1 MISLT
6 RLFRK
11 TFLFPLAIIYG
22 LVTYLRNLLYD
33 FRILKTYKIPL
44 KSICVGNLSV
54 GGTGKTPHVMYLIN
68 KLIGS
73 YSVAVLSRGYGRKTN
88 GFRYVTTAD
97 IATNVGD
104 EPLSYAYR
112 FMNKIVVSVCESRV
126 FGIEKLI
133 NEQTIDL
140 IILDDAYQHRK
151 VTAGLNI
158 ILTEYSNPYFNDYML
173 PAGDLREYRFGVKR
187 SDILIVTKCPVN
199 IDLQE
204 KNRFLNKIK
213 LDSNKVFFSHIKYG
227 FPISF
232 NNLKFSES
240 ATVLLITGIANPAPL
255 VKYVES
261 INTTETLFFPDHHSF
276 SLIDIRKIHAKFD
289 TIPANEKF
297 ILTTEKDYMRL
308 KDTLSEEEMIK
319 YPWFYLPIEVKIDRE
334 EDFINEITGYVRA
347 V

>member
-1 MISLT
+1 MISLS

-11 TFLFPLAIIYG
+11 TLLFPFAIVYG
-22 LVTYLRNLLYD
+22 LVTYIRNLLYN
-33 FRILKTYKIPL
+33 FHILKTYKIPL

-68 KLIGS
+68 RLIGS
-73 YSVAVLSRGYGRKTN
+73 YSIAVLSRGYGRKTN
-88 GFRYVTTAD
+88 GFRYVTTTD

-126 FGIEKLI
+126 FGVKKIM
-133 NEQTIDL
+133 NEQAIDL

-151 VTAGLNI
+151 VMAGLNI
-158 ILTEYSNPYFNDYML
+158 LLTEYSNPYFNDYML

-187 SDILIVTKCPVN
+187 SDILIVTKCPFN
-199 IDLQE
+199 IDFQE
-204 KNRFLNKIK
+204 KNKFLNKIK
-213 LDSNKVFFSHIKYG
+213 LDSNKVFFSSIKYG
-227 FPISF
+227 VPISF
-232 NNLKFSES
+232 NNLNYSES
-240 ATVLLITGIANPAPL
+240 ATVLLIAGIANPAPL
-255 VKYVES
+255 AKYVES

-289 TIPANEKF
+289 TIPAKDKL

-308 KDTLSEEEMIK
+308 KDILSEAELIK
-319 YPWFYLPIEVKIDRE
+319 YPWFYLPIEINIDRE
-334 EDFINEITGYVRA
+334 EDFINEITDYVRA